1 MFTLPETAPD
11 VIHPHDLPESMRLP
25 MPLRAV
31 LHRGSRV
38 ATLLALVVL
47 AACRG
52 GGHEIVLGFAAPL
65 NDAYGRNARDGA
77 ELAVRELAAGGVRF
91 DSRGDPVGKRFV
103 VGVAHGGRLQLEVA
117 SR

>member
-1 MFTLPETAPD
+1 
-11 VIHPHDLPESMRLP
+11 MRLP

-77 ELAVRELAAGGVRF
+77 ELAAGGVRV
-91 DSRGDPVGKRFV
+91 RLPARAAGE